1 MLSPDGKWVWDGT
14 QWRPIAHHETL
25 FPSWQGISVE
35 PAGPVAEAVQAPV
48 QLAAPAGVLT
58 QPVDPG
64 LAYPS
69 MPQNAPA
76 WRRKEPKATG
86 ANYYLYFIAGVVGI
100 VIILVVL
107 NAVFPLWLY
116 LPGPKASNAPAAA
129 QASPPPPVAH
139 RSDFARADYFVSGV
153 LPPALADLNH
163 VLQPVGLSCTRALTV
178 SCQNALDAAV
188 PKLKGIL
195 PVFDKN
201 PVPLCVSAPVARVRA
216 DLVGLNNAVQA
227 GEKAYADNQAQELAA
242 AMSAYSAFSGAYGR
256 DVPAIAAAMNA
267 KCDPTILGP

>member
-25 FPSWQGISVE
+25 FPSWQSITVE
-35 PAGPVAEAVQAPV
+35 PAAPVAEAVQAPV
-48 QLAAPAGVLT
+48 RVAAPAPALI
-58 QPVDPG
+58 QPVDLS

-69 MPQNAPA
+69 MPESAPA

-86 ANYYLYFIAGVVGI
+86 VNYYLYFIGGVVGI

-107 NAVFPLWLY
+107 NSVFPLWLL
-116 LPGPKASNAPAAA
+116 LPGPKASNPPAAA

-163 VLQPVGLSCTRALTV
+163 VLQPVGLSCSRALTV

-188 PKLKGIL
+188 PKLQGIL

-201 PVPLCVSAPVARVRA
+201 PVPLCVAVPVARVRA
-216 DLVGLNNAVQA
+216 DLVGINNAVQA
-227 GEKAYADNQAQELAA
+227 AEKAYADNQAQELAA
-242 AMSAYSAFSGAYGR
+242 AMSAYSAFDAVFAR
-256 DVPAIAAAMNA
+256 DVPAVTTAMNA
-267 KCDPTILGP
+267 NCDPTVVGP